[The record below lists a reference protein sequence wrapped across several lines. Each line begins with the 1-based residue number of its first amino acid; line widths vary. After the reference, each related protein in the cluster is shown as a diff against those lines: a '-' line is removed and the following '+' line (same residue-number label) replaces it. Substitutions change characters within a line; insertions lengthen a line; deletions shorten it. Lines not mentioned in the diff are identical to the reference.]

1 MALAENKLF
10 ASKKQEL
17 ENKKEMILKD
27 DERSDKYKHEQ
38 VTAIERSLAD
48 LISNKGPLIAEMIE
62 QEQKRLQENL
72 ANISDDIMWLFC
84 DLRRFKLIKGKT

>member
-1 MALAENKLF
+1 MALAGNKLF
-10 ASKKQEL
+10 TSKKQEL

-38 VTAIERSLAD
+38 VTAIERSLA
-48 LISNKGPLIAEMIE
+48 EMIE

-72 ANISDDIMWLFC
+72 VNISDDIMWLFC